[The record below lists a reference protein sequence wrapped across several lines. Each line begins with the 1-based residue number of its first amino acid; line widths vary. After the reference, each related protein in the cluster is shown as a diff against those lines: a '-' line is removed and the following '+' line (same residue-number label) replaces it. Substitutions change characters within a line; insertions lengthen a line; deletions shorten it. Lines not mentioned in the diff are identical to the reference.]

1 MVSSVMKM
9 PEDESTPEKRTEKI
23 FRQMDTNRDGRLP
36 PGAGCPL
43 GLTAPSPATWAEP
56 RCPWSLL
63 TTRQGSEGCSAQKH
77 RSGTHS
83 LVFCFPLKCYFFS
96 CWFINFAVGDGYLL
110 VNTRYFPLRSRVWIC
125 LDFRFVKAHAC
136 VVCSHLEGLLLKAN
150 KKKHPKLLPK

>member
-36 PGAGCPL
+36 LGAGCPL
-43 GLTAPSPATWAEP
+43 GLTAPPPAPWAKP

-63 TTRQGSEGCSAQKH
+63 TTQQGSEGCSAQKH

-83 LVFCFPLKCYFFS
+83 LVFCFPLKCCFFS
-96 CWFINFAVGDGYLL
+96 CRFINFAVGDGYLL
-110 VNTRYFPLRSRVWIC
+110 VNTQYFPLRSRVWIC
-125 LDFRFVKAHAC
+125 LDFRFLKARVC
-136 VVCSHLEGLLLKAN
+136 VVCSHPEGLLLKAN
-150 KKKHPKLLPK
+150 K